1 MRHFHPSRLIRL
13 HRVGN
18 ARNYGWRLHPTLRA
32 AVRHVPNRPAIRWS
46 AGVAHMLTWVSK
58 PDLQV
63 EVNRRRRKRNTIRC
77 WLRLSYLT
85 HNGATRVIRG
95 RAIEVSSSGAL
106 LHVLQP
112 IPVGSCVRVVRGDGL
127 LVGSMYVR
135 HCSRQGWRFKVGLE
149 FATPF
154 ADRF

>member
-1 MRHFHPSRLIRL
+1 MRDSHPSRLIRL
-13 HRVGN
+13 HPVGT
-18 ARNYGWRLHPTLRA
+18 ARNYRRRSHPTLRA

-46 AGVAHMLTWVSK
+46 TGVAQMLTWVSQ

-63 EVNRRRRKRNTIRC
+63 EVNRRKCERNTIRC

-95 RAIEVSSSGAL
+95 RAIDVSSSGAL
-106 LHVLQP
+106 LHILQA

-154 ADRF
+154 GDRF